1 MSDEQPS
8 KPRRRLR
15 RRTKVLLG
23 IVGAVVVIAV
33 ALLLVPAPSSPL
45 VDITSV
51 DDLRSRFNEDRGKP
65 RVVLLV
71 SPT

>member
-1 MSDEQPS
+1 M
-8 KPRRRLR
+8 
-15 RRTKVLLG
+15 
-23 IVGAVVVIAV
+23 VVIAV

>member
-1 MSDEQPS
+1 MSDEQRA
-8 KPRRRLR
+8 KPRRLR

-23 IVGAVVVIAV
+23 IAGVVVAVVV
-33 ALLLVPAPSSPL
+33 ALLLVPAPKAPL

-51 DDLRSRFNEDRGKP
+51 DDLKSRFNEDGGKP
-65 RVVLLV
+65 RVILLV